1 MQGNGR
7 LRECWVR
14 DTDHGNLY
22 VVATPIGNLE
32 DITLRALRVLSEVGL
47 IAAEDTRV
55 TRRLLDR
62 YDIGTPLTSYNE
74 HNSHAKTPTLLAKL
88 ATDDVALVTDAGS
101 PGINDPGRMAG
112 GSGRGG
118 RARGS
123 RGPRPSAPT
132 AALSVSGMYGD
143 AFVYLGFL
151 PKKRAERLKLLAS
164 VAAQDRTLV
173 ALETP
178 HRLRDALQDIA
189 ETLGDRPIA
198 VCRELTKLHEE
209 VFRGT
214 VSQAIERFQ
223 EPRGEFTL
231 VIQGGT
237 EEPFDAGDA
246 QETARARLAELRSQG
261 AHARDAVPQV
271 GRRDRPAEAAGVPH
285 VAGYGGQSGSTE

>member
-1 MQGNGR
+1 MP
-7 LRECWVR
+7 
-14 DTDHGNLY
+14 TLY
-22 VVATPIGNLE
+22 VIGTPIGNLE
-32 DITLRALRVLSEVGL
+32 DITLRALRILSEVAL

-62 YDIGTPLTSYNE
+62 YDIGTPMTSYNE
-74 HNSHAKTPTLLAKL
+74 HNSHARTPALLARL

-101 PGINDPGRMAG
+101 PGINDPGAWLVEAAAG
-112 GSGRGG
+112 AGHTVAVVPG
-118 RARGS
+118 
-123 RGPRPSAPT
+123 PSAPT
-132 AALSVSGMYGD
+132 AALSVSGLYGD
-143 AFVYLGFL
+143 GFVYLGFL
-151 PKKRAERLKLLAS
+151 PKRRAERVKMLAS

-178 HRLRDALQDIA
+178 HRLRAALRDIA

-214 VSQAIERFQ
+214 VSQAIDHFQ

-237 EEPFDAGDA
+237 EQPVDAHDA
-246 QETARARLAELRSQG
+246 EETARARLAQLRSQG
-261 AHARDAVPQV
+261 AHARDAVSQV
-271 GRRDRPAEAAGVPH
+271 AAETGLPKRQV
-285 VAGYGGQSGSTE
+285 YRLWLDTSEDQSASTG